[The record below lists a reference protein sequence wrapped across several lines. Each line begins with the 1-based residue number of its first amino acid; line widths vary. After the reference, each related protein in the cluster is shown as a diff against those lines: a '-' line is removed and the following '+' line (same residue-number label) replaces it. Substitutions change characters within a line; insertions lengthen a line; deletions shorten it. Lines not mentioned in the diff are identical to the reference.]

1 MTKTWLK
8 ELNKML
14 ALFRPFSFTIL
25 AALEVIL
32 ELPDV
37 VFTKTP
43 KFDFFNLIL
52 ALLSNLGSKLDL
64 VTHQ

>member
-52 ALLSNLGSKLDL
+52 AL
-64 VTHQ
+64 